1 MAKVLKSR
9 TTIDF
14 FYLLTSSLLGQGLR
28 MVRSF
33 IVAGIIGPLMFG
45 TIQGLG
51 IFLLYVPLIQLGYF
65 QSMSRELPKRLQAG
79 DRDTVRRINNNGLFM
94 AILAGLIGLLV
105 YMAIFAV
112 QGPSMSG
119 PSRIAWLLFAGM
131 VALGPVTLFYQMI
144 YSAYGKFVTVSKI
157 KIVYSVVFF
166 LLLGLVLVWGYV
178 GQLLSLVLAAV
189 LLVALYAIFHRITF
203 RVRRIDFAH
212 IAGMIKA
219 GLPILASTTAFNLFF
234 TIDRLFIIGFK
245 GAEAYG
251 YYALG
256 VVLFQVAML
265 VPESIRQIAYRR
277 FNMEFGK
284 DAQETRL
291 RVVFWRAF
299 LLVSVV
305 MWTLSVMAYH
315 LAPLFIA
322 WFLPAYTPGLPI
334 VKVFSIVMT
343 FTASGLL
350 VSNALYAIYRQKQVL
365 LTYLIA
371 ILVFIGGAAV
381 VITCDLPTYAVA
393 LAMGVSHLLAWGVL
407 LTMVIRSAEYKV
419 PTAWLA
425 KAGALYLG
433 LALVSLAVTV
443 GVEGSG
449 LVLSL
454 PVSGMAIAF
463 YLLFI
468 TATGLIFRRS
478 LMRIIYEVPST
489 NR

>member
-178 GQLLSLVLAAV
+178 GPLLSLVLAAV
-189 LLVALYAIFHRITF
+189 LLVATH
-203 RVRRIDFAH
+203 VR
-212 IAGMIKA
+212 
-219 GLPILASTTAFNLFF
+219 
-234 TIDRLFIIGFK
+234 
-245 GAEAYG
+245 
-251 YYALG
+251 
-256 VVLFQVAML
+256 VVLVL
-265 VPESIRQIAYRR
+265 PPVPL
-277 FNMEFGK
+277 G
-284 DAQETRL
+284 
-291 RVVFWRAF
+291 
-299 LLVSVV
+299 
-305 MWTLSVMAYH
+305 
-315 LAPLFIA
+315 
-322 WFLPAYTPGLPI
+322 
-334 VKVFSIVMT
+334 
-343 FTASGLL
+343 
-350 VSNALYAIYRQKQVL
+350 
-365 LTYLIA
+365 
-371 ILVFIGGAAV
+371 
-381 VITCDLPTYAVA
+381 
-393 LAMGVSHLLAWGVL
+393 
-407 LTMVIRSAEYKV
+407 
-419 PTAWLA
+419 
-425 KAGALYLG
+425 LYLG
-433 LALVSLAVTV
+433 KASPESVRFSYQGPPRAHWPPPVMGCEDSMLSDTDAAVWRPGPSSTSGWMVTLTNSALTPYWIPTNSRMSSSSNVIL
-443 GVEGSG
+443 
-449 LVLSL
+449 
-454 PVSGMAIAF
+454 
-463 YLLFI
+463 Y
-468 TATGLIFRRS
+468 
-478 LMRIIYEVPST
+478 IILDHPA
-489 NR
+489 